1 MRRIVAAIAGFALII
16 GLVGCSSANSNTPE
30 CTPLASSGSVVDS
43 VKVEGSFGEIPT
55 ATFPTPL
62 KATKT
67 ERKIL
72 LEGDGAPA
80 LPGGAVAVDFTL
92 YNGETGELIGQ
103 TSYDGSDL
111 QTTTLSENTLVSG
124 LIATLQC
131 ANAGSQIVSVIAP
144 SDLLDPNGNTI
155 GDLGENTSIVVIADL
170 VSTSLARASG
180 KSQPSPDGMPTVVLD
195 ANGVPGITV
204 PKTAPPTKLET
215 AVLIKG
221 DGPVVSAGA
230 SVTVHYTGV
239 LWSDGTVFDSS
250 WSRNTP
256 ATFSLDG
263 VVPGFAQA
271 IEGQTVGSQ
280 ILAVIPPELAY
291 GDQDNGTIPPGS
303 TLVFVIDILGTTK

>member
-1 MRRIVAAIAGFALII
+1 MRRIVAAIAGLALII

-291 GDQDNGTIPPGS
+291 GDQDKGTIPPGS

>member
-1 MRRIVAAIAGFALII
+1 MRRILSVFASAVLLITLSGCAGATD
-16 GLVGCSSANSNTPE
+16 SATE
-30 CTPLASSGSVVDS
+30 CTPLASGGSAVDS
-43 VKVEGSFGEIPT
+43 VKVSGTFGEAPT
-55 ATFPTPL
+55 VTFPTPMN
-62 KATKT
+62 TVKT

-72 LEGDGAPA
+72 VEGSGAPA
-80 LPGGAVAVDFTL
+80 LPGGAVSVDFSL
-92 YNGETGELIGQ
+92 YDGKTGDLLGQ
-103 TSYDGSDL
+103 TKYDGSDL
-111 QTTTLSENTLVSG
+111 QTTTLDSNNLVSG
-124 LIATLQC
+124 LLATFQC

-144 SDLLDPNGNTI
+144 SDLLDPNGNAI
-155 GDLGENTSIVVIADL
+155 GGLDKDTSLVVVADL
-170 VSTSLARASG
+170 VSTSLERATG
-180 KSQPSPDGMPTVVLD
+180 TSQPAPDGMPTVVLD
-195 ANGVPGITV
+195 DKGVPGITV
-204 PKTAPPTKLET
+204 PKADPPTQLET

-221 DGPVVSAGA
+221 SGPKVGAGA

-250 WSRNTP
+250 WTRGTP

-303 TLVFVIDILGTTK
+303 TLVFVIDILGSTK

>member
-1 MRRIVAAIAGFALII
+1 MRRIVAAVASLALVT
-16 GLVGCSSANSNTPE
+16 GLAGCSGSNSNTTE

-43 VKVEGSFGEIPT
+43 VKVDGSFGEIPS

-72 LEGDGAPA
+72 VEGDGAPA

-144 SDLLDPNGNTI
+144 SDLLDPNGNNI

-170 VSTSLARASG
+170 VSTSLARATG

-204 PKTAPPTKLET
+204 PKTAPPAKLET

-221 DGPVVSAGA
+221 DGPVVSSGA

-250 WSRNTP
+250 WSRSTP

>member
-1 MRRIVAAIAGFALII
+1 MRRIVAAIASLALIT

-111 QTTTLSENTLVSG
+111 QTTTLSENTLVTG

>member
-1 MRRIVAAIAGFALII
+1 MRRIVAAIASLALIT

-111 QTTTLSENTLVSG
+111 QTTTLSENTLVTG

-291 GDQDNGTIPPGS
+291 GGQDNGTIPPGS

>member
-1 MRRIVAAIAGFALII
+1 MRRILAAVASVALMT
-16 GLVGCSSANSNTPE
+16 GLVGCASSNAPAAD
-30 CTPLASSGSVVDS
+30 CTPLATGGSAVDS
-43 VKVEGSFGEIPT
+43 VKVEGTFGEVPT
-55 ATFPTPL
+55 ATFPTPI
-62 KATKT
+62 KVSKT

-72 LEGDGAPA
+72 VEGDGAPA
-80 LPGGAVAVDFTL
+80 LPGGSVAVDFTL
-92 YNGETGELIGQ
+92 YNGEDGTLLGQ
-103 TSYDGSDL
+103 TKYDGSDL
-111 QTTTLSENTLVSG
+111 QTTTLSDTSLVSG

-131 ANAGSQIVSVIAP
+131 AKAGSQIVSVIAP
-144 SDLLDPNGNTI
+144 SDLRDPNGNTI
-155 GDLGENTSIVVIADL
+155 GDLGENTPIVVVADL
-170 VSTSLARASG
+170 VSTSLARATG
-180 KSQPSPDGMPTVVLD
+180 KSQPAPDGMPTVVLD

-204 PKTAPPTKLET
+204 PKTAPPQKLET

-221 DGPVVSAGA
+221 EGPVVSAGA

-256 ATFSLDG
+256 ATFSLNG

>member
-1 MRRIVAAIAGFALII
+1 MRRIVAAIASLALIT

-80 LPGGAVAVDFTL
+80 LPGGAVAVNFTL

>member
-1 MRRIVAAIAGFALII
+1 MRRIVAAIAGLALII

-170 VSTSLARASG
+170 VSTSLARATG

>member
-1 MRRIVAAIAGFALII
+1 MRRIVAAIASLTLIT

-111 QTTTLSENTLVSG
+111 QTTTLSENTLVTG

-250 WSRNTP
+250 WSRNTS